1 MPIQMRKA
9 WTEGMFILL
18 QINTTAQF
26 PHPIWLWQLTMGFTL
41 CTSSAAPDLVN
52 ISPARSHNIKYLHFI
67 GFINPLHNSFSRF
80 SGRTEPSQIERGA
93 G

>member
-9 WTEGMFILL
+9 WTEGMFILYHKL
-18 QINTTAQF
+18 IHRSISTSSNSAAI
-26 PHPIWLWQLTMGFTL
+26 HHGFTPR
-41 CTSSAAPDLVN
+41 TSSAAPDLVN

-80 SGRTEPSQIERGA
+80 SGRAQSRA
-93 G
+93 K